1 MRWLHR
7 RKISRHQLR
16 GGRLHGWFG
25 DRLLDKSMWKPTR
38 ESLARA
44 WLVGFPITVV
54 PFLPGQSVL
63 ACIAALFVRGNL
75 LLCIALQF
83 LSNAFTAPVQ
93 ISACYFVGEV
103 IRHGNIVTVW
113 HHAVDSPKDLISMD
127 AVVSLFLGAFIIGIL
142 GGAIGYAVILR
153 TWRDAPVRLR
163 KPGSMPPMSGSDS
176 MPPMDGSDSTPP
188 MSKPGDTP
196 VP

>member
-7 RKISRHQLR
+7 RKISRHKLR

-25 DRLLDKSMWKPTR
+25 DRLLHKSLWKPTR

-93 ISACYFVGEV
+93 ISACYFVGEAL
-103 IRHGNIVTVW
+103 RHGNIVTVW
-113 HHAVDSPKDLISMD
+113 HRAIESPKDLLSLD
-127 AVVSLFLGAFIIGIL
+127 AVESLFLGAFIIGIL
-142 GGAIGYAVILR
+142 GGAIGYSVILR
-153 TWRDAPVRLR
+153 TWREAPVRPR
-163 KPGSMPPMSGSDS
+163 NPNSMPPMPGSGSMPPM
-176 MPPMDGSDSTPP
+176 P
-188 MSKPGDTP
+188 KPGDTP